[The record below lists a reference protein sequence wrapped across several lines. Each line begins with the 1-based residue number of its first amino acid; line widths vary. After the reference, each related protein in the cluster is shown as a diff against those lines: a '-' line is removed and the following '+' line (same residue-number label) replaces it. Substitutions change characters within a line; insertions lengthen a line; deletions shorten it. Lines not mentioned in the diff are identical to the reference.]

1 MSTST
6 QEKTGPSATV
16 DLVGLKRFL
25 DERKLGD
32 TSALRSENISFGHS
46 NEVHLVHFDGNSWA
60 LRRPPRGPLLP
71 TAHDMMREYR
81 VVKALQES
89 AVPVPRV
96 YASCDDPSYIGA
108 PFYLMEYMRGDVVR
122 ADNKHFAQTPDLRR
136 QVSEQMVD
144 VLVALQEVDWR
155 AAGLEGFGRPDGY
168 LERQLKRWTDQLERT
183 IPHTRPLPVME
194 KVKEWL
200 RARIPE
206 SPAPTIVHGDY
217 KLDNVMFDP
226 KSARAIAVL
235 DWEMST
241 IGDPLA
247 DFGWM
252 LTYWP
257 DPTDRASGGVI
268 ASMQAAEGWLTR
280 REMIDRYERRTGR
293 AMSDFPFYQ
302 AFALFKLAI
311 IMEGSYARFVL
322 GQTDDPLFV
331 LSKERVPAL
340 ADAAWSVCNSASSTL
355 ASSAK
360 DRSHPA
366 ARFGILVDVE
376 HEFLPAPDGL
386 QAHRTIAVRPTR
398 RLRVIR
404 KRPAA
409 VWVEPSRQ
417 PPHRAI

>member
-16 DLVGLKRFL
+16 DLAGLKRFL

-32 TSALRSENISFGHS
+32 TGALRSENISFGHS
-46 NEVHLVHFDGNSWA
+46 NEVHLIHFDGNSWA

-81 VVKALQES
+81 VIKALQDT

-96 YASCDDPSYIGA
+96 YAVCDDPSYIGA

-122 ADNKHFAQTPDLRR
+122 ADNKHFVQTPDLRR

-226 KSARAIAVL
+226 KTARAIAVL

-257 DPTDRASGGVI
+257 DPTDRASGNVI

-280 REMIDRYERRTGR
+280 REMIDRYERQTGR

-322 GQTDDPLFV
+322 GQTDDPLFAS
-331 LSKERVPAL
+331 SKERVPAL
-340 ADAAWSVCNSASSTL
+340 ADAAWSVCNSASS
-355 ASSAK
+355 
-360 DRSHPA
+360 R
-366 ARFGILVDVE
+366 
-376 HEFLPAPDGL
+376 
-386 QAHRTIAVRPTR
+386 
-398 RLRVIR
+398 
-404 KRPAA
+404 
-409 VWVEPSRQ
+409 
-417 PPHRAI
+417 

>member
-16 DLVGLKRFL
+16 DLAGLKRFL

-32 TSALRSENISFGHS
+32 TGALRSENISFGHS
-46 NEVHLVHFDGNSWA
+46 NEVHLIHFDGHCWA
-60 LRRPPRGPLLP
+60 LRRPPRGSLLP
-71 TAHDMMREYR
+71 TAHDVMREYR
-81 VVKALQES
+81 VLKALENT

-96 YASCDDPSYIGA
+96 YAACDDPSYLGA
-108 PFYLMEYMRGDVVR
+108 PFYLMEYMRGEVVR
-122 ADNKHFAQTPDLRR
+122 ADNRHFVQTPELRR
-136 QVSEQMVD
+136 RVSEQMVD

-155 AAGLEGFGRPDGY
+155 AVGLEGFGRPDGY

-183 IPHTRPLPVME
+183 IVHTRPLPVME
-194 KVKEWL
+194 NVKDWL
-200 RARIPE
+200 RARIPQ

-226 KSARAIAVL
+226 GSARAIAVL

-257 DPTDRASGGVI
+257 DPNDRAAGGVI
-268 ASMQAAEGWLTR
+268 ASMSAAEGWLTR

-293 AMSDFPFYQ
+293 AMRDFPFYQ
-302 AFALFKLAI
+302 ALALFKLAI

-322 GQTDDPLFV
+322 GHADDPLFAGMKQ
-331 LSKERVPAL
+331 LVPAL
-340 ADAAWSVCNSASSTL
+340 ADAAWSVCGSASS
-355 ASSAK
+355 
-360 DRSHPA
+360 
-366 ARFGILVDVE
+366 G
-376 HEFLPAPDGL
+376 
-386 QAHRTIAVRPTR
+386 
-398 RLRVIR
+398 
-404 KRPAA
+404 
-409 VWVEPSRQ
+409 
-417 PPHRAI
+417 